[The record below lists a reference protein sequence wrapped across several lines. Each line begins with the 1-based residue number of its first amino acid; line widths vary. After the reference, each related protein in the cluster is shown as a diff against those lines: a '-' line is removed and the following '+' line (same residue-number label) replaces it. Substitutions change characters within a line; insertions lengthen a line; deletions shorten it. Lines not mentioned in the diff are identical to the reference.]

1 MKKLLLLLLIPSF
14 VFSQSWVDKMQDAK
28 FNFYE
33 TQQEFEDFW
42 ENKTIEKGKG
52 WKQFKRW
59 ENFIAPRVYPDGI
72 LRPEILLEEYN
83 KLEDY
88 NNSNMLPYSTWTQ
101 VGPNDVPLQS
111 NGEKRGI
118 GRVNTVAFHPTDA
131 NTLFIGAP
139 AGGLWKSIDG
149 GQNWQTSTDFL
160 TNLGVSD
167 IAINPSNPDQI
178 YIITGDRDGGDTY
191 SYGLMKSLDGGNTF
205 NFTGLSFNV
214 VNQYKGNRVLIDPT
228 NTDIIIVAT
237 SNGIYRSIDAGISF
251 SHTYSG
257 INMTDIEFHTTN
269 TSIIYGASNGNTS
282 IYKSTDNGV
291 TWSQSGS
298 GLPSTTDVVR
308 ACVAVTLDN
317 PQVVYAMFGGNDNG
331 FYGVYKSSN
340 EGQSWTLQSNSPNLL
355 GWDYDGSD
363 SGGQA
368 WYDLAFAVSPINEDI
383 LFVGGVNCWKSTN
396 SGQSWNINTH
406 WYGASGSTYMH
417 ADEHMI
423 KYNPLNNYIYSGN
436 DGGLYFSDN
445 NGTNWTDI
453 SDGLHITQF
462 YSLGVSQTVQDK
474 VITGSQDNGTF
485 LKTNTT
491 WDAVIGGDGM
501 ECIIDYTNSNIMYG
515 ALYYGDVRKS
525 TNGGNGFSTIST
537 GNGAWETPYE
547 LDKNNPNI
555 IYIGYDELV
564 KSTDG
569 GNSWNQITNN
579 QTNGNRIDEIGLSK
593 SDADRIYISDGS
605 DMFRTTDGG
614 GSWSQIDN
622 NGLPNKSITYI
633 LVNPNDEDIVW
644 VTLSGYTSGEKVY
657 KTLDGGNSWNN
668 ISYSLP
674 NVPVNCIEI
683 DKGSTVETVYIGTDL
698 GVWTSD
704 STVGSWNPFNQ
715 NSLPNVIVNELEM
728 QHQSNTLFA
737 ATYGRGLWSIGL
749 DITSPPSADF
759 SYTDSIFC
767 ILPASVS
774 FINNS
779 YYSNS
784 YYWDFGDGN
793 TSTLANPSHTY
804 TNYGTF
810 TVSLIAA
817 GPLGTDSI
825 IKQQIISIDPNNPCI
840 ITLPNS
846 GNGTL
851 SMCNGT
857 LYDVGGPNGA
867 YYPSSSSSM
876 TISPAGSNQI
886 TLNFSFFDVEEP
898 SNGSSTCDY
907 DYLEIFDGPDATAP
921 SLGQYCNVL
930 TGSPGVIIS
939 SGGSVTILLETDG
952 GLEEAGFAVDWS
964 CTFPNSPP
972 VSSFNF
978 SDSVSCNST
987 IAFTDLSSNGPISW
1001 QWDFGDGN
1009 TSISQS
1015 PIHTYSNAGTYTVK
1029 LKVTNAFGSDSLII
1043 NNAITILDLSVEA
1056 VNDSSCGASSFNLFV
1071 NSNSGIVHWYEDLS
1085 LQNLL
1090 DTGNYFT
1097 TPLINTTTS
1106 YYVQS
1111 EFQFNT
1117 INGGAINNLIGGG
1130 AYFNGNQSLI
1140 FDVFE
1145 NCRIISAEIYANSA
1159 NVITFELRDEN
1170 SQVIDDTVITVVSG
1184 QQRIYFN
1191 FDVSVGNNYQL
1202 GIANGNSGLFRN
1214 NSGANYPYNFD
1225 NLLSITKSSASTDP
1239 YGYYYF
1245 FYDLEVKRQSCFSSV
1260 KEVNAIINNVTNFTQ
1275 NISICNGESIV
1286 IGSNTYNT
1294 QGTYVDSFLTTNG
1307 CDSILTTNLS
1317 VGAGIQYFQNFNFC
1331 SGQGIQVGT
1340 NYYTTTGTYIDTIG
1354 LSGCDSIII
1363 TDLVVST
1370 PLTVTNNQ
1378 TICQG
1383 EAYNIGSNIYY
1394 APGSYFNVLQA
1405 SNGCD
1410 SVVNTLLSVLP
1421 PAFYY
1426 NYVSL
1431 CEGDSVSVGANTY
1444 SSAGNFIDTLSSTN
1458 SCDSVVSTEVSLLY
1472 LDVEIILN
1480 NNALQA
1486 NTLLGNPT
1494 SYLWNTGETTSSI
1507 QINGAGDYWMI
1518 ATDDNDCVSDTI
1530 FYTLIHSLID
1540 NLFASR
1546 FNIYPNP
1553 TTGIVNIEFANISED
1568 TKVKLFNVLGEIVAE
1583 KIVVKSDSKTTLK
1596 VDLSSFAKGIYF
1608 IELESEKSIVNR
1620 KLLLR

>member
-1 MKKLLLLLLIPSF
+1 
-14 VFSQSWVDKMQDAK
+14 
-28 FNFYE
+28 
-33 TQQEFEDFW
+33 
-42 ENKTIEKGKG
+42 
-52 WKQFKRW
+52 
-59 ENFIAPRVYPDGI
+59 
-72 LRPEILLEEYN
+72 
-83 KLEDY
+83 
-88 NNSNMLPYSTWTQ
+88 
-101 VGPNDVPLQS
+101 
-111 NGEKRGI
+111 
-118 GRVNTVAFHPTDA
+118 
-131 NTLFIGAP
+131 
-139 AGGLWKSIDG
+139 
-149 GQNWQTSTDFL
+149 
-160 TNLGVSD
+160 
-167 IAINPSNPDQI
+167 
-178 YIITGDRDGGDTY
+178 
-191 SYGLMKSLDGGNTF
+191 
-205 NFTGLSFNV
+205 
-214 VNQYKGNRVLIDPT
+214 
-228 NTDIIIVAT
+228 
-237 SNGIYRSIDAGISF
+237 
-251 SHTYSG
+251 
-257 INMTDIEFHTTN
+257 
-269 TSIIYGASNGNTS
+269 
-282 IYKSTDNGV
+282 
-291 TWSQSGS
+291 
-298 GLPSTTDVVR
+298 
-308 ACVAVTLDN
+308 
-317 PQVVYAMFGGNDNG
+317 
-331 FYGVYKSSN
+331 
-340 EGQSWTLQSNSPNLL
+340 
-355 GWDYDGSD
+355 
-363 SGGQA
+363 
-368 WYDLAFAVSPINEDI
+368 
-383 LFVGGVNCWKSTN
+383 
-396 SGQSWNINTH
+396 
-406 WYGASGSTYMH
+406 MH

-436 DGGLYFSDN
+436 DGGLYYSDN
-445 NGTNWTDI
+445 NGANWTDI

-462 YSLGVSQTVQDK
+462 YSLGVAQTVQDK
-474 VITGSQDNGTF
+474 VITGAQDNGTF
-485 LKTNTT
+485 LKTNTS

-525 TNGGNGFSTIST
+525 TNGGNSFSTIST

-547 LDKNNPNI
+547 LDKNNPNT

-593 SDADRIYISDGS
+593 SDADRIYFSDGS

-657 KTLDGGNSWNN
+657 KSLDGGNSWNN

-704 STVGSWNPFNQ
+704 STVSSWSPFNQ

-793 TSTLANPSHTY
+793 TSTLANPTHTY

-810 TVSLIAA
+810 TVSLIAN
-817 GPLGTDSI
+817 GPLGTDSVV
-825 IKQQIISIDPNNPCI
+825 KQQIISIDPNNPCI
-840 ITLPNS
+840 ITLPNA

-851 SMCNGT
+851 NMCNGT

-876 TISPAGSNQI
+876 TISPTGSNQI
-886 TLNFSFFDVEEP
+886 TLDFSFFDVEEP

-907 DYLEIFDGPDATAP
+907 DYLEIFDGPDATSP
-921 SLGQYCNVL
+921 SLGQFCNVL
-930 TGSPGVIIS
+930 TGSPGVITS

-964 CTFPNSPP
+964 CTFPSAPP

-978 SDSVSCNST
+978 SDSLSCNAT
-987 IAFTDLSSNGPISW
+987 IAFTDLSSNGPVSW

-1015 PIHTYSNAGTYTVK
+1015 PIHTYANPGTYTVK
-1029 LKVTNAFGSDSLII
+1029 LKVTNAFGSDSLVV
-1043 NNAITILDLSVEA
+1043 NNAITILDLSLET
-1056 VNDSSCGASSFNLFV
+1056 VNDTSCGASSFDLFV
-1071 NSNSGIVHWYEDLS
+1071 NSNSGIVQWYEDPS

-1090 DTGNYFT
+1090 DTGNNFT
-1097 TPLINTTTS
+1097 TPLINTTTT

-1111 EFQFNT
+1111 EFQFNS

-1130 AYFNGNQSLI
+1130 GYFNGNQSLI

-1145 NCRIISAEIYANSA
+1145 SCRIISAEIYANNA
-1159 NVITFELRDEN
+1159 NIITFELRDEN
-1170 SQVIDDTVITVVSG
+1170 SQVIDDTVINVVSG

-1214 NSGANYPYNFD
+1214 NSGADYPYNFD

-1245 FYDLEVKRQSCFSSV
+1245 FYDIEVKRQSCFSSV
-1260 KEVNAIINNVTNFTQ
+1260 KEVNAIINNVTNLTQ
-1275 NISICNGESIV
+1275 NISICSGDSIS
-1286 IGSNTYNT
+1286 IGNNTYT
-1294 QGTYVDSFLTTNG
+1294 SQGTYVDSFISTNG
-1307 CDSILTTNLS
+1307 CDSILTTNLN

-1331 SGQGIQVGT
+1331 SGQGIQVGS

-1354 LSGCDSIII
+1354 LTGCDSIII
-1363 TDLVVST
+1363 TDLVVAN
-1370 PLTVTNNQ
+1370 PLTFTNNQ

-1383 EAYNIGSNIYY
+1383 DFYNVGSNSYY
-1394 APGSYFNVLQA
+1394 TPGSYFDVLQTP
-1405 SNGCD
+1405 NGCD
-1410 SVVNTLLSVLP
+1410 SVVNTLLTVLP
-1421 PAFYY
+1421 PVFYY

-1431 CEGDSVSVGANTY
+1431 CEGESVSVGGNTY
-1444 SSAGNFIDTLSSTN
+1444 SSPGNYIDTLSSTN
-1458 SCDSVVSTEVSLLY
+1458 NCDSLVSTEVSLSL
-1472 LDVEIILN
+1472 LQLEVILN
-1480 NNALQA
+1480 NNVLEA
-1486 NTLLGNPT
+1486 NTLIGNPT
-1494 SYLWNTGETTSSI
+1494 SYLWNTGENLSSI
-1507 QINGAGDYWMI
+1507 QINGSGDYWMI
-1518 ATDDNDCVSDTI
+1518 ATDANNCISDTV
-1530 FYTLIHSLID
+1530 FYTVVHSLID
-1540 NLFASR
+1540 NFSSSE

-1553 TTGIVNIEFANISED
+1553 TTGIVNIEFTNISED
-1568 TKVKLFNVLGEIVAE
+1568 IKVKLFNVLGEIVSE
-1583 KIVVKSDSKTTLK
+1583 NIEMKTKNKTTLK
-1596 VDLSSFAKGIYF
+1596 IDLSTFAKGIYF
-1608 IELESEKSIVNR
+1608 VELESEKSIVNQ
-1620 KLLLR
+1620 KLILR